1 MSGIYFK
8 ILQEKEKSGSE
19 QWNMKGKMI
28 IGVETKSWVY
38 RGSLYFSLCLEN
50 SIIKF
55 FFDVLGKGGKIIP
68 ARGLK

>member
-1 MSGIYFK
+1 
-8 ILQEKEKSGSE
+8 
-19 QWNMKGKMI
+19 MKGKMI

-50 SIIKF
+50 SIIKSFFF